1 MGAFEAAGL
10 APVVPA
16 LANAA
21 GGAGVFPERAAA
33 RALYWLG
40 VEDPVGDGRL
50 RWSVSSASGS
60 SAPERLQLTGR
71 ELSCGISADFAARH
85 EASAPA
91 TRTSG

>member
-1 MGAFEAAGL
+1 ML
-10 APVVPA
+10 AS
-16 LANAA
+16 AA

-50 RWSVSSASGS
+50 RWSVSSAWGAP
-60 SAPERLQLTGR
+60 APENLQLPER
-71 ELSCGISADFAARH
+71 ELSFGIRTDFAARH

-91 TRTSG
+91 TRASG